1 MVRKMPREMS
11 ELKEYAAEKIRKS
24 GRLCR
29 QLC

>member
-1 MVRKMPREMS
+1 MVRKMPKEMS